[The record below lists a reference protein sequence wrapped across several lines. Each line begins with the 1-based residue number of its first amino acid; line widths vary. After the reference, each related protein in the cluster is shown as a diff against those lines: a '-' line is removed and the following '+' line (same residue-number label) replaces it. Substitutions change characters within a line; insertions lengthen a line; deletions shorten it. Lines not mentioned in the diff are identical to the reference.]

1 VREGEEGSVTE
12 RRRRYSKSERVV
24 ALVAAEATSVL
35 AASEQTGIPR
45 RTLRDWLDDPEY
57 AIYRQNA
64 REAMAEEAQLVAR
77 MAWKALAEAIRAGQL
92 DGRDLVM
99 AAGMA
104 TDKSQLLNGA
114 ATSRSEL
121 RDISGTISDVEL
133 IATVASADARAG
145 DGRAQAED
153 PVPPEG

>member
-1 VREGEEGSVTE
+1 MPDH
-12 RRRRYSKSERVV
+12 RRRYSKSERVV

-64 REAMAEEAQLVAR
+64 REAMAEEAQFVAR
-77 MAWKALAEAIRAGQL
+77 LAWQALGEAIKAGQL

-114 ATSRSEL
+114 ATSRTES
-121 RDISGTISDVEL
+121 RDISGTLTDIDL
-133 IATVASADARAG
+133 IAAVAEANAIAVG
-145 DGRAQAED
+145 GGTAEED
-153 PVPPEG
+153 PVQTEG